1 MNKFIESI
9 AKFFSGIL
17 IKSIIAF
24 AICGAFALLY
34 MAIFGD
40 DAELPMIGSILL
52 LVGSIVVSNV
62 IVNKII
68 DRKNK

>member
-1 MNKFIESI
+1 MNDLLNAI
-9 AKFFSGIL
+9 ANFFSSIL

-24 AICGAFALLY
+24 AICCVFALVY

-52 LVGSIVVSNV
+52 LIGSIVAANI
-62 IVNKII
+62 IVDKISKR
-68 DRKNK
+68 RK